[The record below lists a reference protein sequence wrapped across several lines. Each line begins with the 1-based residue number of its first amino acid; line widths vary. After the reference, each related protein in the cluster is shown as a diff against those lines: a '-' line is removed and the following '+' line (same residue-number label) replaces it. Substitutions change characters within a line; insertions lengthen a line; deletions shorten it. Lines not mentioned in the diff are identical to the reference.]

1 VATEQATVT
10 VVSPA
15 GTWVEATPSAACE
28 GCASR
33 GSCHAVG
40 KERNSVQVI
49 NRLDARVGDTVVITF
64 ATGSLLKALFLL
76 YIVPIIA
83 LLAGACAGN
92 WVLAPYLDRNPSIV
106 AAISAFVFF
115 FAALWLA
122 KFKAGEMEKK
132 EAYRPKITRI
142 ARRVPLQPTIPV
154 TAMKE

>member
-1 VATEQATVT
+1 MASEQATVT
-10 VVSPA
+10 IVSPE

-49 NRLDARVGDTVVITF
+49 NGLDARVGDTVVIAF

-76 YIVPIIA
+76 YIVPIMA
-83 LLAGACAGN
+83 LLAGACVGN
-92 WVLAPYLDRNPSIV
+92 WLLAPSLDRNPSIV
-106 AAISAFVFF
+106 AAITAFVFF
-115 FAALWLA
+115 FAAIWLA
-122 KFKAGEMEKK
+122 KVKAGQMEKK

-142 ARRVPLQPTIPV
+142 AQRAPLQPNIPA
-154 TAMKE
+154 TAIRE

>member
-1 VATEQATVT
+1 MATEQATVT

-49 NRLDARVGDTVVITF
+49 NGRDARVGDTVVITF

-76 YIVPIIA
+76 YMVPIIA
-83 LLAGACAGN
+83 PLVGACVGN
-92 WVLAPYLDRNPSIV
+92 WLLAPYVDRNPSIV
-106 AAISAFVFF
+106 AAISAFTFF
-115 FAALWLA
+115 FTAIWLA
-122 KFKAGEMEKK
+122 KFKAGQMEKN

-142 ARRVPLQPTIPV
+142 AQRAPLQPNIPV
-154 TAMKE
+154 TAVKE